1 MKKMLALLS
10 ALALFT
16 AFTACSDSGKG
27 SSDISSGKSSVTSA
41 AQTIYK
47 QDKLSVPDDF
57 YYPKSLVSM
66 EDGRLMFIYNDMEF
80 ADRAVYYDAELN
92 MGGSFNI
99 ERDEN
104 ETLSNFTMTDA
115 GLRAF
120 SLRETD
126 GVNVLS
132 LKTFSEDGKVVS
144 TTELSD
150 LGEYIDTNGIY
161 ANSVSF
167 HGEDCLISFFKS
179 AVIVDGSGK
188 VKEYTDITPDSVYSF
203 DTGGSIICSISNYA
217 LRLEKLRQPTETELA
232 NNMTGASML
241 RAPVMGDGQYPAYLI
256 LDDGIYGMTADGGK
270 VMLID
275 FTASN
280 VKVSDIAAV
289 LSLGEGRF
297 IAYTDSLMLLTI
309 RPDDYKEER
318 ETVIVGVHDTI
329 APELRDIGTDFARC
343 NDSYQVEFREYDTD
357 RDDLWADI
365 LTDDSPDVYVPY
377 DHGEV
382 LRYINLGA
390 IEDFGALHDK
400 YGGMTEDDF
409 LPNIVSGLKYKGKLY
424 SMGMYFRPDLFMAA
438 RDVLSREDAKWN
450 YDEFYDF
457 VASHSDMYLAEHGTM
472 DDAESCFVWLCEKN
486 STDWI
491 NYEKAECY
499 FDSPE
504 FIKLLEFCKNANYI
518 GSYGD
523 SYYENIT
530 AEQLALD
537 GAENMS
543 YLGNKKVIFADGRY
557 GVMIEGFTNAA
568 AAHSMSLDD
577 ITFVSMPNNTRSGT
591 FYMQDEYCVL
601 TSGKCQQGGWEFVNY
616 SLGYDVQTEDYAHSV
631 FHTHKD
637 AFEDMWEK
645 NVKEMNDNDH
655 EEHVNVGGYPFS
667 YKPYVTPEQSDYIK
681 EAVLSCDRLGIW
693 DEKITPILH
702 EEFGSYIAGETS
714 AEDCAKMLQDR
725 VSIML
730 SEQS

>member
-16 AFTACSDSGKG
+16 ACTACSDSGK
-27 SSDISSGKSSVTSA
+27 SPSDVLSGKSSVTSA

-57 YYPKSLVSM
+57 HYPKSLVSTK
-66 EDGRLMFIYNDMEF
+66 DGRLLFIYNDMEF
-80 ADRAVYYDAELN
+80 TDRAVYYDAELN

-104 ETLSNFTMTDA
+104 ETLSNFTMTDV

-126 GVNVLS
+126 NGTVLS

-144 TTELSD
+144 ATELSD
-150 LGEYIDTNGIY
+150 LGEYIDTNGI

-167 HGEDCLISFFKS
+167 HGDDCLISFFNA

-203 DTGGSIICSISNYA
+203 DSSGCIICSISNYA
-217 LRLEKLRQPTETELA
+217 VRLDKLRQPTETELA
-232 NNMTGASML
+232 NNMVGASML
-241 RAPVMGDGQYPAYLI
+241 RPPVMGDERYPIYLI
-256 LDDGIYGMTADGGK
+256 LDNGIYGMTADGGK
-270 VMLID
+270 VMLVD

-280 VKVSDIAAV
+280 IKVSDAAAA
-289 LSLGEGRF
+289 LPYGEDSF
-297 IAYTDSLMLLTI
+297 IVYTDSLMLLTV
-309 RPDDYKEER
+309 RPDDYTEER

-329 APELRDIGTDFARC
+329 SPELRGIGTDFALF
-343 NDSYQVEFREYDTD
+343 NDRYQVEFREYDTD

-382 LRYINLGA
+382 IRYINLGA
-390 IEDFGALHDK
+390 IADFGELHDK
-400 YGGMTEDDF
+400 YGGMIEDDF

-424 SMGMYFRPDLFMAA
+424 SMGMYFRPDLFMAN
-438 RDVLSREDAKWN
+438 RDVLSREQAKWN

-457 VASHSDMYLAEHGTM
+457 VASHPDMYLAEHGTM
-472 DDAESCFVWLCEKN
+472 DDAESCFAWICGMN
-486 STDWI
+486 YCDWI
-491 NYEKAECY
+491 DYDNAECC

-537 GAENMS
+537 GTENMS
-543 YLGNKKVIFADGRY
+543 YLGNKKVLFADGRY
-557 GVMIEGFTNAA
+557 GAMIESFTNAF
-568 AAHSMSLDD
+568 AAHSMSAD
-577 ITFVSMPNNTRSGT
+577 VSP
-591 FYMQDEYCVL
+591 L
-601 TSGKCQQGGWEFVNY
+601 
-616 SLGYDVQTEDYAHSV
+616 
-631 FHTHKD
+631 
-637 AFEDMWEK
+637 
-645 NVKEMNDNDH
+645 
-655 EEHVNVGGYPFS
+655 
-667 YKPYVTPEQSDYIK
+667 
-681 EAVLSCDRLGIW
+681 
-693 DEKITPILH
+693 
-702 EEFGSYIAGETS
+702 
-714 AEDCAKMLQDR
+714 
-725 VSIML
+725 
-730 SEQS
+730 